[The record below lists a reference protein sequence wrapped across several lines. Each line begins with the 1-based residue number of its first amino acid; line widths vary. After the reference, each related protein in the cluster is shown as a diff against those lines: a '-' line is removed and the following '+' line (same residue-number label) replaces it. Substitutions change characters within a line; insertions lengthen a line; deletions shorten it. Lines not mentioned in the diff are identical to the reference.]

1 MADRRISQ
9 RILMGIGLDKDGHAR
24 VTKGEEYVLLGGTE
38 DTHGK
43 MQDGVE
49 RFRDTLQK
57 MGTNLQRATRD
68 QMHEAAHES
77 GLAD

>member
-1 MADRRISQ
+1 MADRRISR
-9 RILMGIGLDKDGHAR
+9 RILMGIGLDQDGHAR
-24 VTKGEEYVLLGGTE
+24 VTKGEEYVLVGGSE

-49 RFRDTLQK
+49 RFRDTLER

-68 QMHEAAHES
+68 QMQEAAHES
-77 GLAD
+77 GLAG

>member
-9 RILMGIGLDKDGHAR
+9 RLLMGIGLDEDGHAR
-24 VTKGEEYVLLGGTE
+24 VTKGEEYVLIGGSE
-38 DTHGK
+38 HTHGK

-49 RFRDTLQK
+49 RFQDTLKK
-57 MGTNLQRATRD
+57 MGTSLQRATRD
-68 QMHEAAHES
+68 EMQEAAHKA

>member
-9 RILMGIGLDKDGHAR
+9 RILMGIGLDEDGHAR
-24 VTKGEEYVLLGGTE
+24 VTKGEEYVLLGGSE

-49 RFRDTLQK
+49 RFRDTLKK
-57 MGTNLQRATRD
+57 MGTNLQRATSEEM
-68 QMHEAAHES
+68 QEAAHES
-77 GLAD
+77 GLAH

>member
-24 VTKGEEYVLLGGTE
+24 ITKGEEYVLLGGSE

-49 RFRDTLQK
+49 RFRDTLKK
-57 MGTNLQRATRD
+57 MGTNLQRATSEEM
-68 QMHEAAHES
+68 QEAAHES
-77 GLAD
+77 GLAG

>member
-1 MADRRISQ
+1 MADRRIFK
-9 RILMGIGLDKDGHAR
+9 RILMGIGLDKDGHTR
-24 VTKGEEYVLLGGTE
+24 VTKGEEYVLLGGSE

-49 RFRDTLQK
+49 RFRDTLKK
-57 MGTNLQRATRD
+57 MGTSLQRATSEE
-68 QMHEAAHES
+68 MHEAAHES

>member
-9 RILMGIGLDKDGHAR
+9 RILMGIGLDEDGHAR
-24 VTKGEEYVLLGGTE
+24 VTKGEEYVLVGGSE

-49 RFRDTLQK
+49 RFRDTLKK
-57 MGTNLQRATRD
+57 MGTSLQRATRD
-68 QMHEAAHES
+68 QMQEAAQES